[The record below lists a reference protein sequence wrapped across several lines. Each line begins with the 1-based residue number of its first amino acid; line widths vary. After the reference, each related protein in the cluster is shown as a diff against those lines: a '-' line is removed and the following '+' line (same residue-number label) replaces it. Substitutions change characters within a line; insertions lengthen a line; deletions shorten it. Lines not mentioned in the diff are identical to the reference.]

1 MQRSGVSIIIT
12 LASLL
17 EFAAL
22 HASPAYGRR
31 VLRPTSCRCQRSRCR
46 RPRPKLLSLH
56 GVRRAVGKSRDRVC
70 GRDNGLIAM
79 KSALSKTGAQAIDG
93 RTNVVPKVGTRRVN
107 LLDFFLSNFSRRLET
122 SALGLPGQFIR
133 QRRVMPG
140 CGLCNDAGPTVR
152 LDVSL
157 RHARPAARHARLES
171 RSRLDDQ
178 KPRAVRTVRRPFR
191 PKSPSSSGLGRRAFT
206 AKTGVRLL
214 LGMPI

>member
-1 MQRSGVSIIIT
+1 MCRATWQRPR
-12 LASLL
+12 AESLY
-17 EFAAL
+17 ETTAL
-22 HASPAYGRR
+22 HARFAYGRR

-157 RHARPAARHARLES
+157 RHARLES